1 MFFQRF
7 RSAVSFATHL
17 PRYREILN
25 ILFKYGFA
33 DILKLVALEHLLGF
47 ENVTLT
53 THEKGILAKPLAV
66 RTRLALEEL
75 GPTFIKFGQILSSRR
90 DLIDDEFYEELCKL
104 QDHVPPFPTKQVYQI
119 IKESLGAPVK
129 KIFKSFDETP
139 CGSASIA
146 QVHEAVLHDGTLVA
160 VKVQRPDIIEVIDQ
174 DLSIL
179 EDLASFLEHHVP
191 EIESLSPQKVIEEF
205 SETLRR
211 ELDFNHEALN
221 AERFSKQFEGNQT
234 ISVPAIYREASSDRV
249 LTMQFIKGMRI
260 DDHKNLLKHHID
272 PKKLAVT
279 VTDLIYQQIF
289 NYGFFHADPH
299 PGNMVVLPRGV
310 LGLYDYGMMGT
321 FSLQFRRSIA
331 GLIAGLTKKNH
342 RQVMRAILDM
352 SEEGSVDDPIHFL
365 SQVEEFSNEN
375 LAGSL
380 RDIKLGEVL
389 NKLLAMLRENQ
400 LRMKG
405 NFYLGIKALTQV
417 EAIGRQLDPDL
428 NFIIL
433 GKPYAMELIS
443 ERYQPR
449 RILKIVTR
457 MLTETIDFLDDLPH
471 DLRLLYT
478 RIKRGQLSLPLE
490 HRIAPEGIE
499 PLRQTLDSVFNRLV
513 NGLLASALLIASS
526 ILIHSRIPPHL
537 FGIPV
542 LGLIGF
548 LLGFYLC
555 LRLAIS
561 IWRHGGL

>member
-7 RSAVSFATHL
+7 RSAVTFASHL

-33 DILKLVALEHLLGF
+33 DVLKLVALEHLLGI
-47 ENVTLT
+47 ENVAVRK
-53 THEKGILAKPLAV
+53 HETGVLSKPLAV
-66 RTRLALEEL
+66 RVRLALEEL

-90 DLIDDEFYEELCKL
+90 DLIDDDLYEELCKL
-104 QDHVPPFPTKQVYQI
+104 QDHVPSFPTKQAYQI
-119 IKESLGAPVK
+119 IRESLGVPVK
-129 KIFKSFDETP
+129 KIFKTFAEAP

-146 QVHEAVLHDGTLVA
+146 QVYEAALHNGTKVA
-160 VKVQRPDIIEVIDQ
+160 VKVQRPNIKEVIDQ

-179 EDLASFLEHHVP
+179 EDLATFLENHVP
-191 EIESLSPQKVIEEF
+191 EIQSLSPQKVISEF
-205 SETLRR
+205 AETLKR
-211 ELDFNHEALN
+211 ELDFTHEALS
-221 AERFSKQFEGNQT
+221 AERFAKQFEGTQE
-234 ISVPAIYREASSDRV
+234 ISIPKIYREASSDRV
-249 LTMQFIKGMRI
+249 LTMEFIKGIRV
-260 DDHKNLLKHHID
+260 DDRSSLLKHHIV
-272 PKKLAVT
+272 PEKLAIT
-279 VTDLIYQQIF
+279 LTDLIYRQIF
-289 NYGFFHADPH
+289 TYGFFHADPH
-299 PGNMVVLPRGV
+299 PGNLVVLKSGRI
-310 LGLYDYGMMGT
+310 GLYDYGMMGT

-331 GLIAGLTKKNH
+331 GLIAGLAKKNH
-342 RQVMRAILDM
+342 RQVMRAIIDM
-352 SEEGSVDDPIHFL
+352 SEEGGVEDTGQFL
-365 SQVEEFSNEN
+365 SQVEEFSNQN
-375 LAGSL
+375 LAESL

-389 NKLLAMLRENQ
+389 NKLLEMLRENH

-417 EAIGRQLDPDL
+417 EAIGRQLDPNL

-433 GKPYAMELIS
+433 GKPYAMGLIA

-457 MLTETIDFLDDLPH
+457 MATETIDFLDDLPH

-478 RIKRGQLSLPLE
+478 KLKRGQLSLPLE

>member
-7 RSAVSFATHL
+7 RSAVTFATHL

-33 DILKLVALEHLLGF
+33 DVLKLVALEHLLGF
-47 ENVTLT
+47 ENVSISV
-53 THEKGILAKPLAV
+53 HETGILAKPLAV

-104 QDHVPPFPTKQVYQI
+104 QDHVPSFPTKQVYQI
-119 IKESLGAPVK
+119 IKESLGGPVEK
-129 KIFKSFDETP
+129 FFKSFEEVP

-146 QVHEAVLHDGTLVA
+146 QVHEALLHDGTRVA
-160 VKVQRPDIIEVIDQ
+160 VKVQRPDITQVIDQ

-179 EDLASFLEHHVP
+179 ADLASFLENHVP
-191 EIESLSPQKVIEEF
+191 EIESLSPQKIIKEF
-205 SETLRR
+205 SETLIR
-211 ELDFNHEALN
+211 ELDFTHEALN
-221 AERFSKQFEGNQT
+221 AERFAKQFEGNQS
-234 ISVPAIYREASSDRV
+234 ISVPTIYREASSDRV
-249 LTMQFIKGMRI
+249 LTMQFMKGIRI
-260 DDHKNLLKHHID
+260 DDRKSLLKHHIS
-272 PKKLAVT
+272 PEALAVS
-279 VTDLIYQQIF
+279 VTNLIYQQIF
-289 NYGFFHADPH
+289 TYGFFHADPH
-299 PGNMVVLPRGV
+299 PGNMLVLKGSV
-310 LGLYDYGMMGT
+310 IGLFDYGMMGM
-321 FSLQFRRSIA
+321 FSFQFRRSIA
-331 GLIAGLTKKNH
+331 ELITGLAKRNH

-352 SEEGSVDDPIHFL
+352 SEEGSVDDSVHFL
-365 SQVEEFSNEN
+365 SQVEEFSNDN
-375 LAGSL
+375 LAESL

-389 NKLLAMLRENQ
+389 NKLLAMLRENK

-417 EAIGRQLDPDL
+417 EAIGRQLDPNL
-428 NFIIL
+428 NFILL

-443 ERYQPR
+443 ERYQPK

-457 MLTETIDFLDDLPH
+457 MLTESVDFLDDLPH
-471 DLRLLYT
+471 DLRLFYT
-478 RIKRGQLSLPLE
+478 RLKRGQLSLPLE

-526 ILIHSRIPPHL
+526 ILIHSRIPPHF

-542 LGLIGF
+542 FGLVGF